1 MFSGDL
7 KSMFFIQFTNYIH
20 IWYCNKFAKLLIR
33 SNTGIDGIL
42 VIHQLESCDLSSLEQ
57 GSIYI

>member
-20 IWYCNKFAKLLIR
+20 IWYRNKFAKLLIR

-42 VIHQLESCDLSSLEQ
+42 VISYT
-57 GSIYI
+57 GIYSPRHIPSR